1 MARFGKMSRQM
12 WMAPVWTHRIRG
24 AAMADFSHSFSIP
37 ATTFGIPE
45 PVRAFVESGV
55 TQAQQNYDRLRDVAQ
70 GNNVAVE
77 AVFDVASKGI
87 SDYSAKMLGFF
98 QANTFAMFDLAQQ
111 LANVKS
117 FPQAAELWQTH
128 ARKQVETLT
137 DQSRELVE
145 LSRKVATDAVGP
157 FKDSVA

>member
-1 MARFGKMSRQM
+1 
-12 WMAPVWTHRIRG
+12 
-24 AAMADFSHSFSIP
+24 MADFSHSFNIP

-55 TQAQQNYDRLRDVAQ
+55 AQAQQNYDRLKDVAQ

-77 AVFDVASKGI
+77 AVFDVTSKGI

-98 QANTFAMFDLAQQ
+98 QANTFAMFDLVQQ
-111 LANVKS
+111 LAGVKS

-128 ARKQVETLT
+128 TRKQVETLT
-137 DQSRELVE
+137 DQSRELAE
-145 LSRKVATDAVGP
+145 LSRKVATDVVEP
-157 FKDSVA
+157 FKDSVAKLFQPAV